1 MSSTLFTE
9 APHWRWLIIL
19 YFFIGGLAGGSY
31 FVAALID
38 FFGRLTDRPL
48 ARLGYYVAFPCVVA
62 SGIIL
67 TFDLSRPLRF
77 WHMLLQSDTLRPMFK
92 GYSPMS
98 IGAWALLLF
107 GAFALLGF
115 IAALGEG
122 GLIHTGGLAA
132 LRPPRLLGSIITAV
146 GGLLAF
152 FIAGYTGV
160 LLAVT
165 NRPIWADTPLLGL
178 NFVVSAA
185 STSIALILL
194 LGARSVGLAGGLAAL
209 RRFDALVLVFE
220 LIALIALVIS
230 LGSLAKL
237 WLNVWGALLVVGVVI
252 VGIVLPLVMHL
263 RAPRLSGARVALA
276 SLLVLVGGFVFR
288 VVIVLSSELT

>member
-1 MSSTLFTE
+1 MASTLFTQ

-31 FVAALID
+31 VVAAMID
-38 FFGRLTDRPL
+38 FFGRRTDRPL
-48 ARLGYYVAFPCVVA
+48 ARLGYYVAFPGAVV

-77 WHMLLQSDTLRPMFK
+77 WHMLVQSDTMRPMFK

-98 IGAWALLLF
+98 VGAWALLLF
-107 GAFALLGF
+107 GAVALLGF
-115 IAALGEG
+115 LAALGEG
-122 GLIHTGGLAA
+122 GRIHAAGLAA
-132 LRPPRLLGSIITAV
+132 LRPPSVLGCVITGI

-152 FIAGYTGV
+152 FLAGYTGV

-185 STSIALILL
+185 STSIALMLL
-194 LGARSVGLAGGLAAL
+194 LGGRSVGPAGDLAAL
-209 RRFDALVLVFE
+209 RRFDVRVLVFE
-220 LIALIALVIS
+220 LIALVALVIS
-230 LGSLAKL
+230 LGSLARL
-237 WLNVWGALLVVGVVI
+237 WLNVWGVWLVVGVVI
-252 VGIVLPLVMHL
+252 VGILLPLVMHF
-263 RAPRLSGARVALA
+263 RAPPGARGALA
-276 SLLVLVGGFVFR
+276 SLLVLVGGFLFR

>member
-1 MSSTLFTE
+1 VPSTLFTE

-38 FFGRLTDRPL
+38 FFGRRTDRPL

-62 SGIIL
+62 SGIVL
-67 TFDLSRPLRF
+67 TLDLERQIRF
-77 WHMLLQSDTLRPMFK
+77 WHMLLQSDTMRPMFK

-107 GAFALLGF
+107 GAFAFLGF
-115 IAALGEG
+115 IAAFSQA
-122 GLIHTGGLAA
+122 GLIRTRGLAA
-132 LRPPRLLGSIITAV
+132 LRPPRVLGSIITTV
-146 GGLLAF
+146 GGLFAF

-165 NRPIWADTPLLGL
+165 NRPIWADTTLLGL
-178 NFVVSAA
+178 NFLVSAA
-185 STSIALILL
+185 STSIALLIL
-194 LGARSVGLAGGLAAL
+194 LGARSVGGAGGLAAL

-220 LIALIALVIS
+220 LLALIALVIS

-237 WLNVWGALLVVGVVI
+237 WLNVWGALLIVGVVI
-252 VGIVLPLVMHL
+252 VGIVLPLLMHL
-263 RAPRLSGARVALA
+263 RSPRVTSVRVALE
-276 SLLVLVGGFVFR
+276 SFLVLVGGFVFR